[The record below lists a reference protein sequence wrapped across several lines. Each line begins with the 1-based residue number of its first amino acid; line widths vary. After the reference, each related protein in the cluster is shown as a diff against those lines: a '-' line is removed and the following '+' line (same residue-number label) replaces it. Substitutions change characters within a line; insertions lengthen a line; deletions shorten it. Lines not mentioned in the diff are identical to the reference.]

1 MSKDFLYYCR
11 ISVKEELDIETEKSH
26 LERFIDKTFS
36 RKCRLCFQLFII
48 AKNFKEDENTC
59 KSCFKIISDI
69 EKFGGMHVIWK
80 DDSWYRDFTKLWR
93 SFAQE
98 IMNKEDLIDKYGYI
112 DLNKHNCKT
121 IQALDPFSNQREPSS
136 CIALALIN

>member
-1 MSKDFLYYCR
+1 
-11 ISVKEELDIETEKSH
+11 
-26 LERFIDKTFS
+26 
-36 RKCRLCFQLFII
+36 
-48 AKNFKEDENTC
+48 
-59 KSCFKIISDI
+59 
-69 EKFGGMHVIWK
+69 MHVIWK

-136 CIALALIN
+136 CIALALLS